1 MSAGEDIGNPP
12 YSSLIM
18 DGFFSAGVEARVSDC
33 PLVDDVAEMFGVPVM
48 ALLDTAASN
57 MPTMRC
63 GKLCSQDD
71 TGMWHIWPQRG
82 L

>member
-1 MSAGEDIGNPP
+1 MTDDIGNPP

-18 DGFFSAGVEARVSDC
+18 DGFF
-33 PLVDDVAEMFGVPVM
+33 DDVSRVFGVPVSAM
-48 ALLDTAASN
+48 QDISASE

-71 TGMWHIWPQRG
+71 TGMWHIWPHQVVR
-82 L
+82 